1 MGWLSTVFPFRKH
14 ERAPTQQAA
23 DRARS
28 DALTMSS
35 QLPRAHLASSQG
47 LQVTEERTSA
57 VEGDSTPA
65 YALTDTHA
73 RTYRPEVL
81 KTIDGALALLDPQL
95 RELSLDIWR
104 HPELMWEEAHAH
116 DALTSFM
123 SARGFAVTPHY
134 LGLRT
139 AWRAEYAHVSSS
151 RSPWSS
157 RPRVIGVNAEMDAL
171 PGIGHACGHNLIAVA
186 GVGVALALKAALET
200 HDVSGR
206 IVLLGTPAEEGGG
219 GKIVLSSRGA
229 YDEMDACLMCHPSGG
244 PLRHASLGPS
254 LAIRTM
260 DIEFKGHGAHAA
272 AHPWEGRNALDA
284 AFLAYS
290 SIAVLRQQIRP
301 THRVHGIVTGKD
313 WAPNGGRGAGWP
325 DALGRGY

>member
-1 MGWLSTVFPFRKH
+1 
-14 ERAPTQQAA
+14 
-23 DRARS
+23 AR
-28 DALTMSS
+28 
-35 QLPRAHLASSQG
+35 R
-47 LQVTEERTSA
+47 
-57 VEGDSTPA
+57 
-65 YALTDTHA
+65 
-73 RTYRPEVL
+73 
-81 KTIDGALALLDPQL
+81 
-95 RELSLDIWR
+95 
-104 HPELMWEEAHAH
+104 HAH

-139 AWRAEYAHVSSS
+139 AWRAEYVHVSSS
-151 RSPWSS
+151 SSPPSH
-157 RPRVIGVNAEMDAL
+157 PRVIGVNAEMDAL
-171 PGIGHACGHNLIAVA
+171 PGIGHACGHNLIAAA
-186 GVGVALALKAALET
+186 GVGVALALKAALEA

-229 YDEMDACLMCHPSGG
+229 YDEMQACIMCHPSGG

-254 LAIRTM
+254 LAIQTL
-260 DIEFKGHGAHAA
+260 DVEFKGHGAHAA

-290 SIAVLRQQIRP
+290 SIAMLRQQMKP

-313 WAPNGGRGAGWP
+313 WAPNGE
-325 DALGRGY
+325 